1 MKTNGSRLIVVL
13 AMAVFFAACSDGG
26 VTGVATPTPLPFVA
40 TDEPIV
46 TPEPTATPVP
56 LPVKVTQAPK
66 TVSPGDRASIK
77 VRTAKGASCSISV
90 AYESGE
96 SEAKGLDPK
105 KADASGDV
113 AWAWNVGINTN
124 PQTALVTVTCEAAD
138 RTGFVTADLTVR

>member
-1 MKTNGSRLIVVL
+1 LILVL
-13 AMAVFFAACSDGG
+13 ATAALFAACSDGAA
-26 VTGVATPTPLPFVA
+26 TGAATRTPLPLVPS
-40 TDEPIV
+40 DEPIA

-77 VRTAKGASCSISV
+77 VRTAKRASCSISV

-105 KADASGDV
+105 KADSSGDV
-113 AWAWNVGINTN
+113 AWAWTVGINTN
-124 PQTALVTVTCEAAD
+124 PQTAVVTVSCEAAH
-138 RTGFVTADLTVR
+138 RTGTATADLTVR